1 MDNVFL
7 KDSAAPFG
15 APRFDL
21 MENSMYIPAFEQ
33 GIAEAETQ
41 IDTIVSNPE
50 PPTFENTIEAMEYA
64 GRTLAKVESIFYN
77 ILEADNNHELQQIA
91 EYVSPMTTKLQLH
104 IMQNKRLFERVKEI
118 YEKKHESTLKP
129 DAAMLLENTY
139 RSFARNGAAL
149 SDTNKRLYGDYAE
162 ELSLLSLKFG
172 KNVLAADNAFYL
184 HITEDT
190 ELAGL
195 PPFVVEMGLEAAKE
209 KGLDGYV
216 YTLHR
221 PIYTA
226 FMKYSAV
233 RELREK
239 MYKAH
244 ATRAIGGEY
253 DNREIVKRMVGLRSK
268 MATLLGY
275 ATFADYA
282 IENRMA
288 KTSEAVNDFVAG
300 LAETTLPY
308 ARKELQDLFEYARSN
323 GFEGNELMPWDL
335 SYWEERYRDEVY
347 GLKEEDL
354 KPYLR
359 LDNCIDAVLE
369 LAHKLYGLKF
379 TERKDIPVYH
389 PDVKVYE
396 VTDENGRHMALFYAD
411 FFPRPS
417 KRGGA
422 WMTEFRPQC
431 FYNGEEERPFIS
443 IVTNF
448 TKPTATEPSLLT
460 HSELTTFLHEFG
472 HALHGILAEGRYPS
486 LTGTSVVRDFVE
498 LPSQIMENWGFEPE
512 FLKSFAV
519 HWQTGEVIPDTMIRK
534 ISDSRKF
541 LAAYYQMR
549 QLYFGITDM
558 KWHTLTEEP
567 QTDILEFEHSAIR
580 AVATLPIIPGCAF
593 SPSFSHIFAGG
604 YAAGYYSYKWAEV
617 LEADAFALFKENGI
631 FDKPTAAAFRDN
643 ILSKGG
649 SEDAAE
655 LYRKFRGRNPDPLA
669 LLVKIL

>member
-1 MDNVFL
+1 MDNIFL
-7 KDSAAPFG
+7 KDSTAPFG

-21 MENSMYIPAFEQ
+21 LDNSMYIPAFEQ
-33 GIAEAETQ
+33 GIAEAKAR
-41 IDTIVSNPE
+41 IDEIVSNPE

-64 GRTLAKVESIFYN
+64 GRTLEKVESIFYN
-77 ILEADNNHELQQIA
+77 ILEADSSDELQKIA
-91 EYVSPMTTKLQLH
+91 EQVSPMTTKLQLY
-104 IMQNKRLFERVKEI
+104 IMQHKGLFERVKAVYSQKDGLSLE
-118 YEKKHESTLKP
+118 P
-129 DAAMLLENTY
+129 DAKMLLDKTY
-139 RSFARNGAAL
+139 KAFARNGAEL
-149 SDTNKRLYGDYAE
+149 SDKDKAVYGKYAE

-172 KNVLAADNAFYL
+172 KNVLEADNAFYL
-184 HITEDT
+184 HLTEEA
-190 ELAGL
+190 ELEGL
-195 PPFVVEMGLEAAKE
+195 PQFVLEMGREAAKS
-209 KGLDGYV
+209 KGLAGYV
-216 YTLHR
+216 FTLHR
-221 PIYTA
+221 PSYAA

-233 RELREK
+233 RALREK
-239 MYKAH
+239 LYMAYS
-244 ATRAIGGEY
+244 TRAIGGEL
-253 DNREIVKRMVGLRSK
+253 DNRETVRQMAGLRSR
-268 MATLLGY
+268 MASLLGY
-275 ATFADYA
+275 RTYADYA

-288 KTSEAVNDFVAG
+288 KTSCAVNDFLDG

-308 ARKELQDLFEYARSN
+308 ARKELQNLLDYARSN
-323 GFEGNELMPWDL
+323 GFEMEVLMPWDL
-335 SYWEERYRDEVY
+335 NYWEERYRNEVF

-359 LDNCIDAVLE
+359 LDNCIDAVFG
-369 LAHKLYGLKF
+369 LAGKLYGLKF
-379 TERKDIPVYH
+379 TERSDIPVYH

-396 VTDENGRHMALFYAD
+396 VTDENGRFMALFYAD

-431 FYNGEEERPFIS
+431 FHNGAEERPFIS

-448 TKPTATEPSLLT
+448 TKATASEPSLIT
-460 HSELTTFLHEFG
+460 HGELITLLHEFG
-472 HALHGILAEGRYPS
+472 HAIHGILSEGRYPS

-519 HWQTGEVIPDTMIRK
+519 HWQTGKIIPDDLVQK
-534 ISDSRKF
+534 LSDSRKF
-541 LAAYYQMR
+541 LAAYFQMR

-558 KWHTLTEEP
+558 KWHTLTSEP
-567 QTDILEFEHSAIR
+567 EGDIIEFEHSAITDT
-580 AVATLPIIPGCAF
+580 ATLPLIPGCAF

-617 LEADAFALFKENGI
+617 LEADAFSLFKENGI
-631 FDKPTAAAFRDN
+631 FDKVTAASFRMN